1 MCKKIHRGGNAEQYH
16 ADKKYKEAVAEA
28 VEVCA
33 DDTIVVQGN
42 LANAYQKH
50 GRLEDALL
58 AMRDVYLGFL
68 KLEGKAGKRTLAA
81 ANNYI
86 NLLRILKRFKEAR
99 SLLRKTTPLA
109 QRVLGEGHQVTLT
122 MKKMKA
128 EMLYDD
134 DGATPD
140 DLREAVE
147 IFEDI
152 ERTSR
157 RLLGAAHPRVFDI
170 ELNLKSARAKLR
182 AREDA

>member
-1 MCKKIHRGGNAEQYH
+1 M
-16 ADKKYKEAVAEA
+16 
-28 VEVCA
+28 
-33 DDTIVVQGN
+33 
-42 LANAYQKH
+42 
-50 GRLEDALL
+50 
-58 AMRDVYLGFL
+58 
-68 KLEGKAGKRTLAA
+68 
-81 ANNYI
+81 
-86 NLLRILKRFKEAR
+86 LRILKRFKEAR

-128 EMLYDD
+128 EMLCDD

-147 IFEDI
+147 ISEEV

>member
-1 MCKKIHRGGNAEQYH
+1 MHTRYCNATCQHDHWRRGHKQICKRIHRGGNAEQYN

-86 NLLRILKRFKEAR
+86 NLLRILMRFKEAR

-128 EMLYDD
+128 EMLCDD
-134 DGATPD
+134 DGSG
-140 DLREAVE
+140 R
-147 IFEDI
+147 
-152 ERTSR
+152 
-157 RLLGAAHPRVFDI
+157 
-170 ELNLKSARAKLR
+170 
-182 AREDA
+182 

>member
-1 MCKKIHRGGNAEQYH
+1 MRMTTGAAATSRCVR
-16 ADKKYKEAVAEA
+16 KYTAGATRNNITPTKN
-28 VEVCA
+28 
-33 DDTIVVQGN
+33 TRRPSRPQ
-42 LANAYQKH
+42 
-50 GRLEDALL
+50 
-58 AMRDVYLGFL
+58 
-68 KLEGKAGKRTLAA
+68 GKAGKRTLAA

-128 EMLYDD
+128 EMLCDD

-147 IFEDI
+147 IFE
-152 ERTSR
+152 EVYRTSR

>member
-1 MCKKIHRGGNAEQYH
+1 MSVTEAEL
-16 ADKKYKEAVAEA
+16 AMLKRLGDSEENML
-28 VEVCA
+28 
-33 DDTIVVQGN
+33 VVQGN

-134 DGATPD
+134 DGATLD

-147 IFEDI
+147 MLESVARVWTRVFGE
-152 ERTSR
+152 
-157 RLLGAAHPRVFDI
+157 AHPETPMIRAALEDAREV
-170 ELNLKSARAKLR
+170 LAARAAASSSGAK
-182 AREDA
+182 

>member
-1 MCKKIHRGGNAEQYH
+1 MCKKIHRGGNAEQYR
-16 ADKKYKEAVAEA
+16 ADKKYKEAVALA

-33 DDTIVVQGN
+33 DDTKGQTC
-42 LANAYQKH
+42 Y
-50 GRLEDALL
+50 
-58 AMRDVYLGFL
+58 M
-68 KLEGKAGKRTLAA
+68 
-81 ANNYI
+81 
-86 NLLRILKRFKEAR
+86 LRILKRFKEAR

-128 EMLYDD
+128 EMLCDD